1 MNEPKFDMLDAMF
14 EVNRQRLEQIQAYA
28 NGGGLERF
36 LETSQAWRKLMDEQL
51 HLIGLMHQR
60 DEQRKDRQP

>member
-14 EVNRQRLEQIQAYA
+14 EVNRQRLEQIQ
-28 NGGGLERF
+28 EIF

-51 HLIGLMHQR
+51 HLIDLMHQR
-60 DEQRKDRQP
+60 DEQRKDKKP

>member
-14 EVNRQRLEQIQAYA
+14 EVNRQRLEQIQ
-28 NGGGLERF
+28 EIF

-60 DEQRKDRQP
+60 DEQRKDKKP